1 MLSYKDVTAYLCQL
15 KWNDYFCIVLTSVMS
30 DLLSVP
36 EKGPLR
42 CVCVCVRACV
52 CLFDEWYSWLL

>member
-1 MLSYKDVTAYLCQL
+1 MSVKMKRC
-15 KWNDYFCIVLTSVMS
+15 FCIVLTSVMS

-42 CVCVCVRACV
+42 CVCVCACV
-52 CLFDEWYSWLL
+52 CLFDE